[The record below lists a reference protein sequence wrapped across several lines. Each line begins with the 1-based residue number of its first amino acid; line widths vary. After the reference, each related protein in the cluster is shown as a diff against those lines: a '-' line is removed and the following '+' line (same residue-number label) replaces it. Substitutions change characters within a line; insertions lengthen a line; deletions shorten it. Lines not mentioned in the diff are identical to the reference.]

1 MLQKI
6 MLEVEASKPLN
17 SYGEGH
23 VIVYNAQR
31 NNYYVTTRENFLSPQ
46 NAKIATLE
54 KTIVEAEN
62 KIRKTQEE
70 LNKTVTNL
78 LQAFTDY
85 QIKTKEE
92 QARFYETYKET
103 NAKMLD
109 LVKKSCV
116 AGE

>member
-46 NAKIATLE
+46 NARRVKQNRYEFTPGFYGLSNKDQRRTGKIL
-54 KTIVEAEN
+54 
-62 KIRKTQEE
+62 
-70 LNKTVTNL
+70 
-78 LQAFTDY
+78 
-85 QIKTKEE
+85 
-92 QARFYETYKET
+92 
-103 NAKMLD
+103 
-109 LVKKSCV
+109 
-116 AGE
+116 